1 MAQRITARL
10 VQSKTPGVFNDSVVP
25 GLRFI
30 IGTRTRTFRVSP
42 RIGGTQHN
50 IKVYTVTASSLKE
63 AGEQLTEAREKARQI
78 LLDASR
84 GIDPQQAERAA
95 KRAALLEQRNTFA
108 QVAGNYMAE
117 KGQHLKSGAELQRK
131 LDKLILPTLGDI
143 PVADLTRAD
152 IKELFLEKAEAK
164 PVAANRMLALIN
176 VILNYA
182 IDEELIDNNPAT
194 RIEKKSE
201 TPRDRYLSAV
211 EIATFWHGL
220 DNIGFDPQIVRILK
234 LCLASG
240 QRRAE
245 VVHMRWSEINLAETK
260 WELPAERTKAG
271 RPHRVPLSPL
281 AVELIGEPTGGE
293 YVFTNGGGRPFHL
306 NAPGQAMAASLPALG
321 LADNPATPHDL
332 RRTFASGMGD
342 LGIPPYVVSRLLNHS
357 MPGIT
362 ERVYYLTALAGEK
375 ETAMDAWGAKLTE
388 IATGKTAPENV
399 VPIKGAAG

>member
-10 VQSKTPGVFNDSVVP
+10 LQSKTQGVFNDSVVP
-25 GLRFI
+25 GLRFV

-63 AGEQLTEAREKARQI
+63 AGEQLAEARDKARQI

-84 GIDPQQAERAA
+84 GIDPQ
-95 KRAALLEQRNTFA
+95 
-108 QVAGNYMAE
+108 
-117 KGQHLKSGAELQRK
+117 RK
-131 LDKLILPTLGDI
+131 LDKLILPTLGDT

-152 IKELFLEKAEAK
+152 IKELFLKKAETK

-182 IDEELIDNNPAT
+182 IDEELIENNPAT
-194 RIEKKSE
+194 RIKKRTE
-201 TPRDRYLSAV
+201 TPRDRYLSRA
-211 EIATFWHGL
+211 EIKTFWHGL
-220 DNIGFDPQIVRILK
+220 DAATFDPQIVRILK
-234 LCLASG
+234 LCLVTG

-245 VVHMRWSEINLAETK
+245 VAHMRWSELDLAEAK
-260 WELPAERTKAG
+260 WELPAERTKAN

-281 AVELIGEPTGGE
+281 AVELIGEPGAGE
-293 YVFTNGGGRPFHL
+293 HVFTNGGGRPFGL
-306 NAPGQAMAASLPALG
+306 NAPSDAMTAARPVLG

-357 MPGIT
+357 MAGIT

-388 IATGKTAPENV
+388 IVSGEAAPSNV
-399 VPIKGAAG
+399 ARLKRAAK

>member
-10 VQSKTPGVFNDSVVP
+10 LQSKTPGVFNDSVVP

-42 RIGGTQHN
+42 RINATQHN

-63 AGEQLTEAREKARQI
+63 AGEQLAEARARANQI

-84 GIDPQQAERAA
+84 GIDPQEAERAA
-95 KRAALLEQRNTFA
+95 KREALLARRDTFRA
-108 QVAGNYMAE
+108 VSAAYMAE
-117 KGQHLKSGAELQRK
+117 KGRHLKSGSEYQRK
-131 LDKLILPTLGDI
+131 LDRMILPTLGDI
-143 PVADLTRAD
+143 PVAGISRAD
-152 IKELFLEKAEAK
+152 IKDLFLKKAETK

-194 RIEKKSE
+194 RIEKRPE
-201 TPRDRYLSAV
+201 APRDRYLSAA
-211 EIATFWHGL
+211 EIKTFWHGL
-220 DNIGFDPQIVRILK
+220 DNIKFDPQIARILK
-234 LCLASG
+234 FLLAVG

-245 VVHMRWSEINLAETK
+245 VAHMRWSEINLAEAR
-260 WELPAERTKAG
+260 WELPAGRTKAN
-271 RPHRVPLSPL
+271 RPHRVPLSEL
-281 AVELIGEPTGGE
+281 AIGLIGEPRDDE
-293 YVFTNGGGRPFHL
+293 HVFTDDGGRPFAL
-306 NAPGQAMAASLPALG
+306 NAIGQTMARSRPVLG

-357 MPGIT
+357 MPGVT

-375 ETAMDAWGAKLTE
+375 ERAMDAWGAKLTE
-388 IATGKTAPENV
+388 IVSGKAPPSNV
-399 VPIKGAAG
+399 TRRKRAET